1 VADRLEEL
9 EETVKELEKRIDNL
23 GKEIAHAYKIMLKA
37 ADRFDELK
45 SCIEV
50 QLTVNDG
57 ILIQLAGITKAL
69 QDKGIIVE
77 RDPGTVN

>member
-1 VADRLEEL
+1 MADRQEEL
-9 EETVKELEKRIDNL
+9 EETVKELERRMDNL
-23 GKEIAHAYKIMLKA
+23 SKEIVHTYKIMLKA

-57 ILIQLAGITKAL
+57 ILIQLAGITRAL
-69 QDKGIIVE
+69 QDRGIVIE
-77 RDPGTVN
+77 RSPETVN